1 MCKFIAKIDYL
12 TLQNKSKDCKFVKEK
27 IIWISRFIFLT
38 SVILWL
44 KSNVLTVEVFLLILS
59 FLILLMPGRLRS
71 FSIFL
76 AFFSTPFHAF
86 VVLDYFL
93 EGRYLGP
100 SFLIITVFMLVFLY
114 FTAVKTELLRLIKV
128 FYLSLGFHL
137 ILVLPCA
144 TFPLWLFSNFLFSET
159 NLQTELSFFSF
170 ILFFSFPS
178 FLLSWIFFFLSVR
191 LKLSQNSGV
200 RFLIFLSLFYV
211 SSLLCFSSLLLL
223 PGIHQ

>member
-1 MCKFIAKIDYL
+1 M
-12 TLQNKSKDCKFVKEK
+12 KEK
-27 IIWISRFIFLT
+27 IIWASRFIFLM

-44 KSNVLTVEVFLLILS
+44 KSNQLTAEVFLLILS
-59 FLILLMPGRLRS
+59 FLILLMPARLSS

-93 EGRYLGP
+93 EGRYLGLP
-100 SFLIITVFMLVFLY
+100 FLIITVFMIVFLY
-114 FTAVKTELLRLIKV
+114 FTAVKIELLRLIKV
-128 FYLSLGFHL
+128 FYIHLSFHL
-137 ILVLPCA
+137 IFVLPCSA
-144 TFPLWLFSNFLFSET
+144 YSLLLFSPFLFSKT
-159 NLQTELSFFSF
+159 NSLTELSFFSF
-170 ILFFSFPS
+170 ALIFSFPS

-191 LKLSQNSGV
+191 LNLSQNSGV
-200 RFLIFLSLFYV
+200 RFLIFLSLFYI

>member
-1 MCKFIAKIDYL
+1 MCKFIAKIDHL

-38 SVILWL
+38 PVILWL
-44 KSNVLTVEVFLLILS
+44 KSNQLTVEVFLLILS
-59 FLILLMPGRLRS
+59 FLILLMPGRFRS

-86 VVLDYFL
+86 AVLDNYYL
-93 EGRYLGP
+93 DGKYLGLP
-100 SFLIITVFMLVFLY
+100 FLIMTIFMLVFLY
-114 FTAVKTELLRLIKV
+114 FTAVKIELLRLIKV
-128 FYLSLGFHL
+128 FYIHLSFHL
-137 ILVLPCA
+137 IFVLPCA
-144 TFPLWLFSNFLFSET
+144 AFPLWIFSHFLFSET
-159 NLQTELSFFSF
+159 NSLTELSFFSF

-200 RFLIFLSLFYV
+200 RFLIFLSLFYI

-223 PGIHQ
+223 PGIH